1 MQLLALQQTESA
13 ASASAAELSGIQVCL
28 FFLKPCG
35 SFVFICTQL
44 ARLAEVS
51 VYFEVHLFLTR
62 IFVKYI
68 A

>member
-1 MQLLALQQTESA
+1 MQLLALQQTEIESA

-28 FFLKPCG
+28 FFLKPYG

-51 VYFEVHLFLTR
+51 VYF
-62 IFVKYI
+62 
-68 A
+68 